1 MTVAVG
7 EKQYYLF
14 TLLMFLNQVR
24 IQNKVTLAKC
34 LLLLKI
40 EYIKNTVVVEIILK
54 VVCKKI

>member
-7 EKQYYLF
+7 EKQYSLF

-24 IQNKVTLAKC
+24 IQNKVTLVKR
-34 LLLLKI
+34 LFLLKI
-40 EYIKNTVVVEIILK
+40 EYIKNTVVIEIILK

>member
-7 EKQYYLF
+7 EKQYSLF

-24 IQNKVTLAKC
+24 IQNKVTLAKR
-34 LLLLKI
+34 LFLLKI
-40 EYIKNTVVVEIILK
+40 EYIENTVVIEIILK

>member
-34 LLLLKI
+34 LFLLKI
-40 EYIKNTVVVEIILK
+40 EYIKNTAVIEIILK

>member
-34 LLLLKI
+34 LFLLKI
-40 EYIKNTVVVEIILK
+40 EYIKNTVVTEIILK

>member
-24 IQNKVTLAKC
+24 IQNKVTLAKR
-34 LLLLKI
+34 LFLLKI
-40 EYIKNTVVVEIILK
+40 EYIKNTVVIEIILK

>member
-7 EKQYYLF
+7 EIQYSLF

-24 IQNKVTLAKC
+24 IQNKVTLAKR
-34 LLLLKI
+34 LFLLKI
-40 EYIKNTVVVEIILK
+40 EYIKNTVVIEIILK

>member
-7 EKQYYLF
+7 EKQYSLF

-24 IQNKVTLAKC
+24 IQNKVTLAKR
-34 LLLLKI
+34 LFLLKI
-40 EYIKNTVVVEIILK
+40 EYIKNTVVIEIILK

>member
-7 EKQYYLF
+7 EKQHSLF

-24 IQNKVTLAKC
+24 IQNKVTLAKR
-34 LLLLKI
+34 LFLLKI
-40 EYIKNTVVVEIILK
+40 EYIKNTVVIEIILK

>member
-40 EYIKNTVVVEIILK
+40 EYIKNTVVIEIILK

>member
-7 EKQYYLF
+7 ERQYSLF

-24 IQNKVTLAKC
+24 IQNKVTLAKR
-34 LLLLKI
+34 LFLLKI
-40 EYIKNTVVVEIILK
+40 EYIKNTVVIEIILK

>member
-14 TLLMFLNQVR
+14 TLLMFPNQVR

-34 LLLLKI
+34 LFLLKI
-40 EYIKNTVVVEIILK
+40 EYIKNTVVIEIILK

>member
-7 EKQYYLF
+7 EKQYSLF

-24 IQNKVTLAKC
+24 IQNKVILAKR
-34 LLLLKI
+34 LFLLKI
-40 EYIKNTVVVEIILK
+40 EYIKNTVVIEIILK

>member
-34 LLLLKI
+34 LFLLKI
-40 EYIKNTVVVEIILK
+40 EYIKNTVVIEIILK